1 MTNITGELYTVNGK
15 TTKRNEVQPGK
26 VSVTPTSVQKVVSSG
41 GSGMTKVMTHP

>member
-26 VSVTPTSVQKVVSSG
+26 SVLRQRQFKKSCLQAAPERQK
-41 GSGMTKVMTHP
+41 